1 MCDLP
6 LHQNPKTQEARRAPP
21 HKLRTIQLL
30 CSSYL
35 TAKVLVR
42 FTCFSMRNLEVITT
56 WLGCM
61 LTTTDHSCTSKEDRA
76 FLRDLPQELRPPMD
90 QPCSP
95 VQEGK
100 LIALQL
106 ERVNQ
111 FPDTHMG
118 QLSKNGRINS
128 TLRISRRG

>member
-1 MCDLP
+1 MGTTSPTEDYPVVMQFLP
-6 LHQNPKTQEARRAPP
+6 Y
-21 HKLRTIQLL
+21 I
-30 CSSYL
+30 SI
-35 TAKVLVR
+35 LVR
-42 FTCFSMRNLEVITT
+42 LTRFSMRNSEVITT

-76 FLRDLPQELRPPMD
+76 LLRDLPQELCPSRD
-90 QPCSP
+90 QPCSL
-95 VQEGK
+95 VREGK
-100 LIALQL
+100 LIALQR